1 MPPKPGRPAER
12 PPKGQ
17 IARRRAIAALLLVA
31 FLGLALWLGVSAFG
45 DSNTEKPP
53 PVTTVAAPKPTILR
67 IVFPEGFT
75 RKQMVVRV
83 AEVRQIAKRSG
94 T

>member
-1 MPPKPGRPAER
+1 MPPKPGRPAQR

-45 DSNTEKPP
+45 DNPEKPP
-53 PVTTVAAPKPTILR
+53 PVVTGPALGRPAGRVPGPAALLGAPP
-67 IVFPEGFT
+67 G
-75 RKQMVVRV
+75 
-83 AEVRQIAKRSG
+83 
-94 T
+94 